1 MNCLPLYFLLINV
14 DQFAFQAFPVNGEV
28 DSLLL
33 NRIYL
38 GASRKFGGS
47 FLAGLIGEPS
57 IEFYDERRCPQKLNF
72 NTGRPLTELA
82 LVHCVQ
88 DVRLPLVG
96 IAIIAERYC
105 QAHRMAENTNVLPII
120 HHILTR

>member
-14 DQFAFQAFPVNGEV
+14 YQFAFQAFPVNCEV

-57 IEFYDERRCPQKLNF
+57 IEFYDERRCPKKLNF
-72 NTGRPLTELA
+72 NTGRPLSELA

-88 DVRLPLVG
+88 DVRLPLAG
-96 IAIIAERYC
+96 IAIIADRYC
-105 QAHRMAENTNVLPII
+105 QGHGMPDDTNMLPII
-120 HHILTR
+120 HLILTR